1 MSKTINRPTKAELDQ
16 LLGKE
21 VTITFRDG
29 ETLHGTLDFVPE
41 FSEKYGYRKPN
52 YYFIKM
58 RDYAFKASHIKK
70 VEVGE

>member
-1 MSKTINRPTKAELDQ
+1 MCNKAINRPTKAELDQ
-16 LLGKE
+16 LLGKK
-21 VTITFRDG
+21 VTITLRGG

-70 VEVGE
+70 VEVC